1 MPFRSI
7 DARCCLVATLLVLA
21 TSAGNAQAACDS
33 LLDERLTT
41 LQGEARDLCEYQG
54 KVILVVNTASYCGF
68 TRQYQDLQVLYERY
82 RERGLVVLGFP
93 SNDFGRQEPGSN
105 EEVAQFC
112 ERNFGVRFPLFVKSS
127 VASEGG
133 SALFDRLAALT
144 GERPRWNFHKYL
156 IDRSATK
163 AVSFASHLEP
173 REQALLKQIDDWLGG
188 R

>member
-1 MPFRSI
+1 MGM
-7 DARCCLVATLLVLA
+7 A
-21 TSAGNAQAACDS
+21 NAEAACGA
-33 LLDERLTT
+33 LLDERVTT
-41 LQGEARDLCEYQG
+41 LQGEARDLCQYQG
-54 KVILVVNTASYCGF
+54 KVVLVVNTASYCGY
-68 TRQYQDLQVLYERY
+68 TRQYKELQALYEYY

-127 VASEGG
+127 VAKEGS
-133 SALFDRLAALT
+133 SALFDRLAAMT

-156 IDRSATK
+156 IDRNATK
-163 AVSFASHLEP
+163 ALSFASHVEP
-173 REQALLKQIDDWLGG
+173 REEVLIKHIEAWLDG